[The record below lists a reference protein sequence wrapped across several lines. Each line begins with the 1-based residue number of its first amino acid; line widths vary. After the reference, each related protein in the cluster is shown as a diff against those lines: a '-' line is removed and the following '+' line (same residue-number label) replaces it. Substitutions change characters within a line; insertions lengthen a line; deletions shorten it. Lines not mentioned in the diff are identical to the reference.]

1 MSLIK
6 AKEHLKKY
14 NLDNKI
20 IIHEEISDTVEHAAQ
35 IIGCKIGEIAKTM
48 SFIVDDRIIAIV
60 MSGEYKTSNSKY
72 KDYFKTKAK
81 MIPYNEVET
90 LLGHEPGGVCPFGLN
105 ENIDVYLDES
115 LKKYNKVYAAAG
127 QINATIELTI
137 PELEKASNY
146 KEWIDISQII
156 E

>member
-6 AKEHLKKY
+6 VKEHLKKY
-14 NLDNKI
+14 NLDTKI

-35 IIGCKIGEIAKTM
+35 IIGCKTGEIAKTM
-48 SFIVDDRIIAIV
+48 SFIVNDKIIVIV
-60 MSGEYKTSNSKY
+60 MSGDYKTSNSKY
-72 KDYFKTKAK
+72 KEYFKTKAK
-81 MIPYNEVET
+81 MVPFNEVET
-90 LLGHEPGGVCPFGLN
+90 LIGHAPGGVCPFGLN
-105 ENIDVYLDES
+105 ENIDIYLDES
-115 LKKYNKVYAAAG
+115 LRNFSKVYAAAG

-137 PELEKASNY
+137 SELEKVTNY